1 MWKGIVI
8 DSKLNFSEYIHMAS
22 KIANAMAVTR
32 RSLWSFVSFCSVS
45 VHYKSVVRPT
55 SYISLVFLRN

>member
-1 MWKGIVI
+1 MVKSVRREVMWKGIVI

-32 RSLWSFVSFCSVS
+32 RSL
-45 VHYKSVVRPT
+45 
-55 SYISLVFLRN
+55 